1 MTQREMLIYVDTH
14 GNNNKFY
21 ELTELPSGD
30 GVSVRYGR
38 VGSEGTTRVYNGY
51 GAFETKKREKLR
63 KGYVPF
69 AGDKSRAPDAPNRGA
84 DAHASVV
91 KGLFA
96 KETKTATALAERL
109 VANNRHSIS
118 LGTGGKITVSDSGAV
133 STALGPVTLSQLIE
147 AGALLDAIERR
158 IPPASAASAQ
168 DISGYLTLIP
178 QRISNLRNT
187 DKWLTNEWVREQRD
201 LLDALRTAVTLN
213 APTSPSN
220 KDVEPMKARHKLTEL
235 PKGSKE
241 FKDIEKRFRESLNS
255 VHVAASYKPVRVWKV
270 VDENAKQWD
279 ALMDDRKWHRTLWH
293 GTTAGNVLSIL
304 RTGLICPPSSDSRYA
319 TTGRMFGD
327 GVYFSDQSTK
337 SLNYA
342 VGAWNRNT
350 GTGNQ
355 MMFLAD
361 VAMGREYRTN
371 VQDSASSA
379 VRAARTGKDHKG
391 RPHTSLFVRAGTCG
405 VRNNEMIVWDS
416 EAIKIT
422 YLVEFE
428 K

>member
-1 MTQREMLIYVDTH
+1 MATREMLIYVDTN

-21 ELTELPSGD
+21 ELTELPD

-38 VGSEGTTRVYNGY
+38 VGSEGTTRVYRGY
-51 GAFETKKREKLR
+51 SAYETKKREKLR

-69 AGDKSRAPDAPNRGA
+69 AGDPQPAAAVNRGA
-84 DAHASVV
+84 DAQASVI

-96 KETKTATALAERL
+96 KETPAAMALAESL
-109 VANNRHSIS
+109 VSNNRHSIA

-133 STALGPVTLSQLIE
+133 TTALGPVTRAQLVE
-147 AGALLDAIERR
+147 AAALLDGIDRKL
-158 IPPASAASAQ
+158 PPASAVPSR
-168 DISGYLTLIP
+168 DISAYLTLIP
-178 QRISNLRNT
+178 QRIANLRDT
-187 DKWLTNEWVREQRD
+187 DKWLTREWVREQRD

-213 APTSPSN
+213 APASAN
-220 KDVEPMKARHKLTEL
+220 DDVEPMQSRHKLVEVA
-235 PKGSKE
+235 KGSKV
-241 FKDIEKRFRESLNS
+241 FKDIEKRFRDSMNS
-255 VHVAASYKPVRVWKV
+255 IHAAASYKPVRVWAV
-270 VDENAKQWD
+270 TDENAPEWD
-279 ALMDDRKWHRTLWH
+279 KLMEDRKWHRTLWH

-304 RTGLICPPSSDSRYA
+304 RTGLICPPSSDARYA
-319 TTGRMFGD
+319 TSGRMFGD

-350 GTGNQ
+350 GTGNP
-355 MMFLAD
+355 MMFLSD
-361 VAMGREYRTN
+361 VAMGREYRTTAS
-371 VQDSASSA
+371 DTASSA

-416 EAIKIT
+416 PAIKIT
-422 YLVEFE
+422 YLVEFA

>member
-1 MTQREMLIYVDTH
+1 MTQREMLIYVDTN

-21 ELTELPSGD
+21 ELTELPSG

-38 VGSEGTTRVYNGY
+38 VGSDGTTRVYNGY
-51 GAFETKKREKLR
+51 GAYESKKREKMR

-69 AGDKSRAPDAPNRGA
+69 AGDAARATSAPTRGA
-84 DAHASVV
+84 DAQKSVV
-91 KGLFA
+91 KGLFVKDTSA
-96 KETKTATALAERL
+96 AVALAAHL
-109 VANNRHSIS
+109 VSNNRHSIS
-118 LGTGGKITVSDSGAV
+118 LGTGGKITVSDTGAV
-133 STALGPVTLSQLIE
+133 TTALGPVTNAQIIE
-147 AGALLDAIERR
+147 AEALLAAIETK
-158 IPPASAASAQ
+158 IPPASAASSA
-168 DISGYLTLIP
+168 DVSRYLTLIP
-178 QRISNLRNT
+178 QKISNLRNI
-187 DKWLTNEWVREQRD
+187 DKWLTREWVREQRD

-213 APTSPSN
+213 APAST
-220 KDVEPMKARHKLTEL
+220 DDTVEPMKARHKLTEVA
-235 PKGSKE
+235 KSSKV
-241 FKDIEKRFRESLNS
+241 FKDIEKRFRDSLNAS
-255 VHVAASYKPVRVWKV
+255 HLAASYKPVRVWAV
-270 VDENAKQWD
+270 TDENAPEWD
-279 ALMDDRKWHRTLWH
+279 TLMEDRKWHRTLWH

-319 TTGRMFGD
+319 TSGRMFGD

-350 GTGNQ
+350 GTGNP

-361 VAMGREYRTN
+361 VAMGREYRTSAA
-371 VQDSASSA
+371 DTASSA
-379 VRAARTGKDHKG
+379 VRASRTGKDHKG

-416 EAIKIT
+416 PAIKIT
-422 YLVEFE
+422 YLVEFA

>member
-1 MTQREMLIYVDTH
+1 MAQREMLIYVDTN

-21 ELTELPSGD
+21 ELTELSSG

-38 VGSEGTTRVYNGY
+38 VGSEGTTRTYNGY
-51 GAFETKKREKLR
+51 GAYETKKREKLR

-69 AGDKSRAPDAPNRGA
+69 AGDSNVAVAVNKGA
-84 DAHASVV
+84 DAEASVI

-96 KETKTATALAERL
+96 KATPAASALAATL
-109 VANNRHSIS
+109 VSNNRHSIS

-133 STALGPVTLSQLIE
+133 TTALGPVTRAQLAE
-147 AGALLDAIERR
+147 ATALLDAIDRKL
-158 IPPASAASAQ
+158 PPASAVPAK
-168 DISGYLTLIP
+168 DISAYLTLIP
-178 QRISNLRNT
+178 QRITNLRDT
-187 DKWLTNEWVREQRD
+187 DKWLTREWVREQRD

-213 APTSPSN
+213 APVSSDDT
-220 KDVEPMKARHKLTEL
+220 VEAMKARHTLVEVAKS
-235 PKGSKE
+235 SKV
-241 FKDIEKRFRESLNS
+241 FKDIEKRFRDSMNAM
-255 VHVAASYKPVRVWKV
+255 HVASSYKPVRVWAV
-270 VDENAKQWD
+270 TDENAPEWD
-279 ALMDDRKWHRTLWH
+279 KLMEDRKWHRTLWH

-304 RTGLICPPSSDSRYA
+304 RTGLICPPSSDARYA
-319 TTGRMFGD
+319 TSGRMFGD

-350 GTGNQ
+350 GTGNP
-355 MMFLAD
+355 MMFLSD
-361 VAMGREYRTN
+361 VAMGREYRTT
-371 VQDSASSA
+371 ASDTASTA

-391 RPHTSLFVRAGTCG
+391 RPHTSLFVKAGTCG

-416 EAIKIT
+416 AAIKIT
-422 YLVEFE
+422 YLVEFA

>member
-1 MTQREMLIYVDTH
+1 MATREMLIYVDTN

-21 ELTELPSGD
+21 ELTELPD

-38 VGSEGTTRVYNGY
+38 VGSEGTTRVYRGY
-51 GAFETKKREKLR
+51 SAYETKKREKLR

-69 AGDKSRAPDAPNRGA
+69 AGDPQPAAAVNRGA
-84 DAHASVV
+84 DAQASVI

-96 KETKTATALAERL
+96 KETPAAMALAESL
-109 VANNRHSIS
+109 VSNNRHSIA

-133 STALGPVTLSQLIE
+133 TTALGPVTRAQLVE
-147 AGALLDAIERR
+147 AAALLDGIDRKL
-158 IPPASAASAQ
+158 PPASAVPSR
-168 DISGYLTLIP
+168 DISAYLTLIP
-178 QRISNLRNT
+178 QRIANLRDT
-187 DKWLTNEWVREQRD
+187 DKWLTREWVREQRD

-213 APTSPSN
+213 APASAN
-220 KDVEPMKARHKLTEL
+220 DDVEPMQSRHKLVEVA
-235 PKGSKE
+235 KGSKV
-241 FKDIEKRFRESLNS
+241 FKDIEKRFRDSMNS
-255 VHVAASYKPVRVWKV
+255 IHAAASYKSVRVWAV
-270 VDENAKQWD
+270 TDENAPEWD
-279 ALMDDRKWHRTLWH
+279 KLMEDRKWHRTLWH

-304 RTGLICPPSSDSRYA
+304 RTGLICPPSSDARYA
-319 TTGRMFGD
+319 TSGRMFGD

-350 GTGNQ
+350 GTGNP
-355 MMFLAD
+355 MMFLSD
-361 VAMGREYRTN
+361 VAMGREYRTTAS
-371 VQDSASSA
+371 DTASSA

-416 EAIKIT
+416 PAIKIT
-422 YLVEFE
+422 YLVEFA

>member
-1 MTQREMLIYVDTH
+1 MATREMLIYVDTN

-21 ELTELPSGD
+21 ELTELPD

-38 VGSEGTTRVYNGY
+38 VGSEGTTRVYRGY
-51 GAFETKKREKLR
+51 SAYETKKREKLR

-69 AGDKSRAPDAPNRGA
+69 AGDPQPAAAVNRGA
-84 DAHASVV
+84 DAQASVI

-96 KETKTATALAERL
+96 KETPAAMALAESL
-109 VANNRHSIS
+109 VSNNRHSIS

-133 STALGPVTLSQLIE
+133 TTALGPVTRAQLAE
-147 AGALLDAIERR
+147 ATALLDAIDRKL
-158 IPPASAASAQ
+158 PPASAVPAK
-168 DISGYLTLIP
+168 DISAYLTLIP
-178 QRISNLRNT
+178 QRITNLRDT
-187 DKWLTNEWVREQRD
+187 DKWLTREWVREQRD

-213 APTSPSN
+213 APVSSDDT
-220 KDVEPMKARHKLTEL
+220 VEAMKARHTLVEVA
-235 PKGSKE
+235 KGSKV
-241 FKDIEKRFRESLNS
+241 FKDIEKRFRDSMNS
-255 VHVAASYKPVRVWKV
+255 IHAAASYKPVRVWAV
-270 VDENAKQWD
+270 TDENAPEWD
-279 ALMDDRKWHRTLWH
+279 KLMEDRKWHRTLWH

-304 RTGLICPPSSDSRYA
+304 RTGLICPPSSDARYA
-319 TTGRMFGD
+319 TSGRMFGD

-350 GTGNQ
+350 GTGNP
-355 MMFLAD
+355 MMFLSD
-361 VAMGREYRTN
+361 VAMGREYRTTAS
-371 VQDSASSA
+371 DTASSA

-391 RPHTSLFVRAGTCG
+391 RPHTSLFVKAGTCG

-416 EAIKIT
+416 PAIKIT
-422 YLVEFE
+422 YLVEFA

>member
-1 MTQREMLIYVDTH
+1 MATREMLIYVDTN

-21 ELTELPSGD
+21 ELTKLPD

-38 VGSEGTTRVYNGY
+38 VGSEGTTRVYRGY
-51 GAFETKKREKLR
+51 SAYDTKKREKLR

-69 AGDKSRAPDAPNRGA
+69 AGEPGGAPTVNRGA
-84 DAHASVV
+84 DAQASVL

-96 KETKTATALAERL
+96 KATPAATALADNL
-109 VANNRHSIS
+109 VTNNRHSIS

-133 STALGPVTLSQLIE
+133 TTALGPVTRAQLVE
-147 AGALLDAIERR
+147 ATALLDAIDRKL
-158 IPPASAASAQ
+158 PPASAVPAK
-168 DISGYLTLIP
+168 DISAYLTLIP

-187 DKWLTNEWVREQRD
+187 DKWLTREWVREQRD

-213 APTSPSN
+213 APAAAN
-220 KDVEPMKARHKLTEL
+220 DAIEPMQSRHKLVEVT
-235 PKGSKE
+235 KGSKV
-241 FKDIEKRFRESLNS
+241 FKDIEKRFRDSMNTI
-255 VHVAASYKPVRVWKV
+255 HAAASYKPVRVWAV
-270 VDENAKQWD
+270 TDENAPEWD
-279 ALMDDRKWHRTLWH
+279 KLMEDRKWHRTLWH

-304 RTGLICPPSSDSRYA
+304 RTGLICPPSSDARYA
-319 TTGRMFGD
+319 TSGRMFGD

-350 GTGNQ
+350 GTGNP
-355 MMFLAD
+355 MMFLSD
-361 VAMGREYRTN
+361 VAMGREYRTTAS
-371 VQDSASSA
+371 DTASSA

-391 RPHTSLFVRAGTCG
+391 RPHTSLFVKAGTCG

-416 EAIKIT
+416 AAIKIT
-422 YLVEFE
+422 YLVEFT

>member
-1 MTQREMLIYVDTH
+1 MATREMLIYVDTN

-21 ELTELPSGD
+21 ELTELPD

-38 VGSEGTTRVYNGY
+38 VGSEGTTRVYRGY
-51 GAFETKKREKLR
+51 SAYETKKREKLR

-69 AGDKSRAPDAPNRGA
+69 AGDPQPAAAVNRGA
-84 DAHASVV
+84 DAQASVI

-96 KETKTATALAERL
+96 KETPAAMALAESL
-109 VANNRHSIS
+109 VSNNRHSIA

-133 STALGPVTLSQLIE
+133 TTALGPVTRAQLVE
-147 AGALLDAIERR
+147 AAALLDGIDRKL
-158 IPPASAASAQ
+158 PPASAVPSR
-168 DISGYLTLIP
+168 DISAYLTLIP
-178 QRISNLRNT
+178 QRIANLRDT
-187 DKWLTNEWVREQRD
+187 DKWLTREWVREQRD

-213 APTSPSN
+213 APASAN
-220 KDVEPMKARHKLTEL
+220 DDVEPMQSRHKLVEVA
-235 PKGSKE
+235 KGSKV
-241 FKDIEKRFRESLNS
+241 FKDIEKRFRDSMNS
-255 VHVAASYKPVRVWKV
+255 IHAAASYKPVRVWAV
-270 VDENAKQWD
+270 TDENAPEWD
-279 ALMDDRKWHRTLWH
+279 KLMEDRKWHRTLWH

-304 RTGLICPPSSDSRYA
+304 RTGLICPPSSDARYA
-319 TTGRMFGD
+319 TSGRMFGD

-350 GTGNQ
+350 GTGNP
-355 MMFLAD
+355 MMFLSD
-361 VAMGREYRTN
+361 VAMGREYRTTAS
-371 VQDSASSA
+371 DTASSA

-391 RPHTSLFVRAGTCG
+391 RPHTSLFVKAGTCG

-416 EAIKIT
+416 AAIKIT
-422 YLVEFE
+422 YLVEFT

>member
-1 MTQREMLIYVDTH
+1 MATREMLIYVDTN

-21 ELTELPSGD
+21 ELTELPD

-38 VGSEGTTRVYNGY
+38 VGSEGTTRVYRGY
-51 GAFETKKREKLR
+51 SAYETKKREKLR

-69 AGDKSRAPDAPNRGA
+69 AGDPQPAAAVNRGA
-84 DAHASVV
+84 DAQASVI

-96 KETKTATALAERL
+96 KETPAAMALAESL
-109 VANNRHSIS
+109 VSNNRHSIA

-133 STALGPVTLSQLIE
+133 TTALGPVTRAQLVE
-147 AGALLDAIERR
+147 AAALLDGIDRKL
-158 IPPASAASAQ
+158 PPASAVPSR
-168 DISGYLTLIP
+168 DISAYLTLIP
-178 QRISNLRNT
+178 QRIANLRDT
-187 DKWLTNEWVREQRD
+187 DKWLTREWVREQRD

-213 APTSPSN
+213 APASAN
-220 KDVEPMKARHKLTEL
+220 DDVEPMQSRHKLVEVA
-235 PKGSKE
+235 KGSKV
-241 FKDIEKRFRESLNS
+241 FKDIEKRFRDSMNS
-255 VHVAASYKPVRVWKV
+255 IHAAASYKPVRVWAV
-270 VDENAKQWD
+270 TDENAPEWD
-279 ALMDDRKWHRTLWH
+279 KLMEDRKWHRTLWH

-304 RTGLICPPSSDSRYA
+304 RTGLICPPSSDARYA
-319 TTGRMFGD
+319 TSGRMFGD

-350 GTGNQ
+350 GTGNPV
-355 MMFLAD
+355 MFLSD
-361 VAMGREYRTN
+361 VAMGREYRTTAS
-371 VQDSASSA
+371 DTASSA

-416 EAIKIT
+416 PAIKIT
-422 YLVEFE
+422 YLVEFA

>member
-1 MTQREMLIYVDTH
+1 MAQCEMLIYVDAN

-21 ELTELPSGD
+21 ELTELPGGD

-51 GAFETKKREKLR
+51 RAYESKKNEKLR

-69 AGDKSRAPDAPNRGA
+69 AGDSARKAPAPNKGA
-84 DAHASVV
+84 DAQASVV

-96 KETKTATALAERL
+96 KDTDAAKALAAHL
-109 VANNRHSIS
+109 VSNNRHSIS

-133 STALGPVTLSQLIE
+133 TTALGPVTPAQLYE
-147 AGALLDAIERR
+147 AEEVLNRIERKL
-158 IPPASAASAQ
+158 PPASAVSTS
-168 DISGYLTLIP
+168 DISRYLTLIP
-178 QRISNLRNT
+178 QKITNLRNT
-187 DKWLTNEWVREQRD
+187 DKWLTQEWVREQRD
-201 LLDALRTAVTLN
+201 LLDALRTALTLN
-213 APTSPSN
+213 TPAHA
-220 KDVEPMKARHKLTEL
+220 DAAVEPMKARHKLTEVA
-235 PKGSKE
+235 KGSKV
-241 FKDIEKRFRESLNS
+241 FKDIEKRFRESMNTA
-255 VHVAASYKPVRVWKV
+255 HVAANYKPVRVWAV
-270 VDENAKQWD
+270 EDENAPAWD
-279 ALMDDRKWHRTLWH
+279 ALMEERKWHRTLWH

-304 RTGLICPPSSDSRYA
+304 RTGLICPPSHDSRYA
-319 TTGRMFGD
+319 TSGRMFGD

-342 VGAWNRNT
+342 VGAWSRDT
-350 GTGNQ
+350 GSGNP

-361 VAMGREYRTN
+361 VAMGREYRTTA
-371 VQDSASSA
+371 QDTSMSA

-391 RPHTSLFVRAGTCG
+391 RPHTSLFVKAGTCG

-416 EAIKIT
+416 AAIKIT
-422 YLVEFE
+422 YLVEFS

>member
-1 MTQREMLIYVDTH
+1 MTQREMLIYVDTL

-21 ELTELPSGD
+21 ELTELPSG

-38 VGSEGTTRVYNGY
+38 VGSEGTTRAYTGY
-51 GAFETKKREKLR
+51 GAYESKKREKMR

-69 AGDKSRAPDAPNRGA
+69 AGDSARTAPAPNRGA
-84 DAHASVV
+84 DAEKSVV
-91 KGLFA
+91 KGLF
-96 KETKTATALAERL
+96 TKSTAAASTLAATL
-109 VANNRHSIS
+109 VSNNRHSIS
-118 LGTGGKITVSDSGAV
+118 LGTGGKITVSDTGV
-133 STALGPVTLSQLIE
+133 VTTALGPVTLAQITEAEALIAAIE
-147 AGALLDAIERR
+147 AK
-158 IPPASAASAQ
+158 IPPANAANPT
-168 DISGYLTLIP
+168 DISRYLTLIP

-187 DKWLTNEWVREQRD
+187 DKWLTTEWVREQRD
-201 LLDALRTAVTLN
+201 LLDALRTAVNLN
-213 APTSPSN
+213 APTATPNDS
-220 KDVEPMKARHKLTEL
+220 VEPMKARHKLAEV
-235 PKGSKE
+235 PKGSKV
-241 FKDIEKRFRESLNS
+241 FKGVEKRFRESLNAA
-255 VHVAASYKPVRVWKV
+255 HVAANYKPVRVWAV
-270 VDENAKQWD
+270 TDENAPEWD
-279 ALMDDRKWHRTLWH
+279 TLMEERKWHRTLWH

-319 TTGRMFGD
+319 TSGRMFGD

-350 GTGNQ
+350 GTGNP

-361 VAMGREYRTN
+361 VATGREYRTG
-371 VQDSASSA
+371 VADTASSA
-379 VRAARTGKDHKG
+379 VRTARTGKDAKG

-416 EAIKIT
+416 PAIKIT